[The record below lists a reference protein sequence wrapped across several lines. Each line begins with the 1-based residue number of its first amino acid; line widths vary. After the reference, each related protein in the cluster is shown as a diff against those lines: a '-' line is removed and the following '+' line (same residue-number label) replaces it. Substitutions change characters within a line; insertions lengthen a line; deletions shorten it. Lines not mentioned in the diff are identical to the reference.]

1 MLKRFDSFQTAFFL
15 LLQKIEIMNQSP
27 DIYTLAL
34 LYFTSFFS
42 LINPLGSMPVF
53 LTMTA
58 NLDKRARNRTAVKAV
73 VTAFITLM
81 IFAFGG
87 QMLFQFFGISV
98 DSFRVVGGIIFF
110 MMGYDML
117 NARLSSLKSIQPSEV
132 KQYVDD
138 IAITPLGIPMI
149 AGPGAITNSIVLMQD
164 SSTLQLK
171 VILIGTILLTMLL
184 TLIIY
189 ISGGSIIKFLGET
202 GNKIM
207 LKLMGLIVMVIA
219 VEFFFAGLTPIIR
232 DILRIN

>member
-1 MLKRFDSFQTAFFL
+1 MSASQDLFT
-15 LLQKIEIMNQSP
+15 IG
-27 DIYTLAL
+27 L

-53 LTMTA
+53 LTMTSE
-58 NLDKRARNRTAVKAV
+58 LDRKARTRTAIKAV
-73 VTAFITLM
+73 ITAFITLM

-98 DSFRVVGGIIFF
+98 DGFRVVGGIIFF

-117 NARLSSLKSIQPSEV
+117 NARLSSFKSIDQKQV
-132 KQYVDD
+132 KEYVDD
-138 IAITPLGIPMI
+138 ISITPLGIPMI

-164 SSTLQLK
+164 SETFTLK
-171 VILIGTILLTMLL
+171 VVLVGSIFVTMLL
-184 TLIIY
+184 TILIY
-189 ISGGSIIKFLGET
+189 VSGSSIIKFLGET

-219 VEFFFAGLTPIIR
+219 VEFFFAGLTPI
-232 DILRIN
+232 LRGIFNIS

>member
-1 MLKRFDSFQTAFFL
+1 MSQDLFT
-15 LLQKIEIMNQSP
+15 I
-27 DIYTLAL
+27 AL

-53 LTMTA
+53 LTMTG
-58 NLDKRARNRTAVKAV
+58 NLTKKERARTAVKAV
-73 VTAFITLM
+73 ITAFVTLM
-81 IFAFGG
+81 LFAFGG
-87 QMLFQFFGISV
+87 QMLFKFFGISV

-117 NARLSSLKSIQPSEV
+117 NARLSSMKNLSQDQV
-132 KQYVDD
+132 KEYVDD
-138 IAITPLGIPMI
+138 ISVTPLGIPMI

-164 SSTLQLK
+164 SETFAMKIVL
-171 VILIGTILLTMLL
+171 VGTIVFTMIL
-184 TLIIY
+184 TLVIY
-189 ISGGSIIKFLGET
+189 LGGSTITKFLGET

-232 DILRIN
+232 NILNLS

>member
-1 MLKRFDSFQTAFFL
+1 MTAEYHDL
-15 LLQKIEIMNQSP
+15 L
-27 DIYTLAL
+27 TVAL
-34 LYFTSFFS
+34 LYLASFFS

-58 NLDKRARNRTAVKAV
+58 NLSQKERARTAVKAV
-73 VTAFITLM
+73 ITAFITLM

-117 NARLSSLKSIQPSEV
+117 NARLSSLKSINQDEV

-138 IAITPLGIPMI
+138 ISITPLGIPMI

-164 SSTLQLK
+164 SDTFPLK
-171 VILIGTILLTMLL
+171 IILIGVILFTMAL

-189 ISGGSIIKFLGET
+189 ISGSRITKFLGDT

-219 VEFFFAGLTPIIR
+219 VEFFFAGLTPI
-232 DILRIN
+232 LRNIFQL